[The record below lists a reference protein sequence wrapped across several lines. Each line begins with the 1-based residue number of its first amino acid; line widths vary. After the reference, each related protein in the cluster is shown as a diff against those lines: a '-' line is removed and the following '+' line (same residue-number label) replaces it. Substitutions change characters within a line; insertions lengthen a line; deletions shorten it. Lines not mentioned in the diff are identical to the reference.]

1 MTVFGAGRGRVRFAR
16 IACLL
21 LATLG
26 WVNVAVLG
34 RAMLSRNP
42 PAAGFDLELLLEA
55 ARRVAD
61 GRSPYDPS
69 AVAGGL
75 EARDLFYSYPPVVAQ
90 ALVPLSGLPS
100 WVVLS
105 LWIAGAAL
113 GLGVVAALLP
123 RAAIG
128 RPRTAIRDLGLDT
141 VLLTAA
147 VAPFFF
153 PFTVAML
160 FGNVDA
166 WFPFL
171 LGLVVVAVGGAGAAS
186 PARARVAA
194 GVSLAVAAAVKI
206 HPATLVAWL
215 LCRLRRPLRAQ
226 VSLLGL
232 LATTFAAGL
241 GILVVSLA
249 LGGPGPW
256 RDYFDYMRFGSE
268 ADLASRVNIGPASQ
282 IALLLGSSDLA
293 RPAALVVGV
302 AAVALAVLAAL
313 RVGDPLESVAWAI
326 LASMV
331 VLPVTWYH
339 YPVALI
345 PIALAAWTRSRGAGA
360 ARQITL
366 WLLAAVLVADA
377 AILLPVASW
386 LAIGCLFVAVRL
398 SRQSLPGDPW
408 NPARPLA
415 VAGLP
420 VGAVAGPTSGGR
432 PRYNRLR
439 PGRAS
444 RPLDGAD
451 ENTAGES

>member
-55 ARRVAD
+55 ARRMAA

-90 ALVPLSGLPS
+90 ALVPLSGLPG

-123 RAAIG
+123 RTAIG

-153 PFTVAML
+153 PFTVALL

-166 WFPFL
+166 WFPLL

-186 PARARVAA
+186 PARTRAVVG

-206 HPATLVAWL
+206 HPATVVVWL
-215 LCRLRRPLRAQ
+215 LWRLRRPLRAQ

-232 LATTFAAGL
+232 LAATLAAGV

-256 RDYFDYMRFGSE
+256 REYFDYMRLGSE
-268 ADLASRVNIGPASQ
+268 ADLDSRVNIGPASQ
-282 IALLLGSSDLA
+282 ISLLLGNSDLA
-293 RPAALVVGV
+293 RPAALVAGV

-326 LASMV
+326 LASLV

-339 YPVALI
+339 YPVALM
-345 PIALAAWTRSRGAGA
+345 PVALAAWTRSRGAGA
-360 ARQITL
+360 GRRITI

-377 AILLPVASW
+377 AILLPVALW

-398 SRQSLPGDPW
+398 SRQSLPGDPQ
-408 NPARPLA
+408 NPAGRLA

-420 VGAVAGPTSGGR
+420 GAATQQASGGR
-432 PRYNRLR
+432 PRYNRLQ
-439 PGRAS
+439 PGRLS